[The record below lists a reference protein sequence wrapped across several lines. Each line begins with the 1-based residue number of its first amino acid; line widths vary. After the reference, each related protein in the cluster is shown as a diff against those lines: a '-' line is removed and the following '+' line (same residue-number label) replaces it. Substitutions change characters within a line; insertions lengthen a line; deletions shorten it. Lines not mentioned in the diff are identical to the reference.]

1 VWLPIAFQSPNL
13 KKVNWQFTF
22 LGKKAFYNGAFSV
35 LVVAKKEFMPRF
47 SPKKENLARING
59 SFNIYIC
66 PVNI

>member
-1 VWLPIAFQSPNL
+1 VGCFFTFQVQNL
-13 KKVNWQFTF
+13 DKVNWQFTF